1 MLKKKIFS
9 LTYFIIILTI
19 ISIYIIK
26 NDFIVVWANSAML
39 YYQEYGSYELVPIS
53 DDDISVL
60 SEELIFDFRN
70 NNNDYVSPAAL
81 VKAKYQM
88 YNAGDTKTVKMGF
101 PLIGN
106 FNNDFDNYK
115 VMIGDE
121 LIIPKIMV
129 GKLASNLELSTLT
142 FEEAL
147 ENIYQPLD
155 SFAGETIGYFYT
167 VEGNRDFI
175 LNLKIDYRK
184 SKLICDGYSLDYD
197 NNIVKYKH
205 SANSSKPLVF
215 YILGED
221 ISPTTDYGVI
231 TKEELTYNE
240 FLERYIYD
248 NDYLKNVDNYQELVI
263 NEFNSF
269 LESTLPYK
277 SVYEFVREYA
287 HRLFLLVYDVTLE
300 GKANSE
306 VVVSYFMPGSYNAR
320 FKPPKFYYD
329 YFTNPAKNWCSFNN
343 LTVRIYLSDDSRY
356 IIDSNLD
363 FQQISD
369 DEYYY
374 FIDGLPENNITF
386 TTCNDLNPARVRNNG
401 IIIFFFVLF
410 GILLIPILAGILLV
424 IILYHR
430 DYKKYQQMKEVKN
443 G

>member
-1 MLKKKIFS
+1 MVKKKIY
-9 LTYFIIILTI
+9 LLLVM
-19 ISIYIIK
+19 ISIIFGSLI
-26 NDFIVVWANSAML
+26 NPLFVGANSAML
-39 YYQEYGSYELVPIS
+39 NYQEYGSYELVPMS

-81 VKAKYQM
+81 VQAKYQM

-101 PLIGN
+101 PLIGS
-106 FNNDFDNYK
+106 FDKDFDNYK

-121 LIIPKIMV
+121 TIIPKIMV
-129 GKLASNLELSTLT
+129 GKLASNLELPTLT

-155 SFAGETIGYFYT
+155 GFDGETIGYFYT
-167 VEGNRDFI
+167 VEGERDFI
-175 LNLKIDYRK
+175 LNFKIDYRK
-184 SKLICDGYSLDYD
+184 TKLICDGYSLDYD
-197 NNIVKYKH
+197 KNIVKYKH

-221 ISPTTDYGVI
+221 ILPTTDYGVI

-277 SVYEFVREYA
+277 SVYEFVREYD
-287 HRLFLLVYDVTLE
+287 HRLFLLVYDVTLK
-300 GKANSE
+300 GKASSA
-306 VVVSYFMPGSYNAR
+306 VVVSYFMSGSYNGR

-329 YFTNPAKNWCSFNN
+329 YFTNPAKNWRSFNN
-343 LTVRIYLSDDSRY
+343 LTVRIYPSKDSRY

-369 DEYYY
+369 NEYYY

-386 TTCNDLNPARVRNNG
+386 TTCNDLKPARVHDKG
-401 IIIFFFVLF
+401 IAIFFLVFF
-410 GILLIPILAGILLV
+410 GIMLIPILVGILLV
-424 IILYHR
+424 IILYRR
-430 DYKKYQQMKEVKN
+430 DYKKYKQLKESKN